1 MCKLGDIIVVESYL
15 GENKEEINR
24 HSFIVI
30 SDEPSMI
37 QGLAY
42 DLVTTVISSFKGKQ
56 HKKEKLSYKGN
67 KEIKSFIKN
76 EREVSMKKDSYIKA
90 DKLFYFNKDKLK
102 YYVFGRISDDLLEEL
117 FKLIIELREE
127 SKLIDV
133 KDNL

>member
-42 DLVTTVISSFKGKQ
+42 ALVTTVISSFKGKK
-56 HKKEKLSYKGN
+56 HKKEKLLYKGN
-67 KEIKSFIKN
+67 KKINSFIKN

-90 DKLFYFNKDKLK
+90 DKLFYFKKEKLK

-117 FKLIIELREE
+117 FELIIKLREE
-127 SKLIDV
+127 NKLLDV

>member
-1 MCKLGDIIVVESYL
+1 MCKLGDIIFVESYL

-90 DKLFYFNKDKLK
+90 DKLFYFKKEKLK

-117 FKLIIELREE
+117 FELIIELREE

>member
-30 SDEPSMI
+30 SDEASMI

-117 FKLIIELREE
+117 FELIIELREE
-127 SKLIDV
+127 NKLIDV